1 MVIVK
6 MIMLIYLSV
15 IDWYFIG
22 DNPAQSDLE
31 LSSEILKVFQQSELG
46 AALAMLKY
54 SDPQELLSFD

>member
-1 MVIVK
+1 MFIVK

-15 IDWYFIG
+15 IDLYFIG
-22 DNPAQSDLE
+22 DNPTQSGLE
-31 LSSEILKVFQQSELG
+31 LSSEILKVFKQSKLG